1 MIPGVLMMC
10 LYFVGCSWIPV
21 VVLLI
26 LSQSINGAAVLT
38 NLSNPQD
45 LAPNFAGTIFG
56 IISFIG
62 GMTGFI
68 VPQITGA
75 LTYRHVSTQTK

>member
-1 MIPGVLMMC
+1 MMGIY
-10 LYFVGCSWIPV
+10 LVGCSWIPV
-21 VVLLI
+21 VILLI
-26 LSQSINGAAVLT
+26 FSQAINGAAVLT

-75 LTYRHVSTQTK
+75 LTYTYVSTIKE